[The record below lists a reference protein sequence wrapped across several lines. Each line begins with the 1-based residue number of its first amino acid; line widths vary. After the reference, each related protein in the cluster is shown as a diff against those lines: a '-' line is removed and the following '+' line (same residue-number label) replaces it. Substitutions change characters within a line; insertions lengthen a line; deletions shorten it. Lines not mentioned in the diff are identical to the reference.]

1 MHRLG
6 NQFVQQKIRMGRY
19 EGRLLGDSR
28 IREIFF
34 DLLEIFFNGDD
45 MLLQKFREITREIP
59 VDSPQG

>member
-34 DLLEIFFNGDD
+34 DLLEILFNGDD
-45 MLLQKFREITREIP
+45 MLQER
-59 VDSPQG
+59 